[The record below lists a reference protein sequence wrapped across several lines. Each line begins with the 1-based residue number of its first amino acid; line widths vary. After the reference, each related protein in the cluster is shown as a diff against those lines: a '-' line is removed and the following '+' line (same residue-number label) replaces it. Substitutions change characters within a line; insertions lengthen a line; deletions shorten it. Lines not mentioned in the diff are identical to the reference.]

1 MATSSQRAIAR
12 IAATEAIAT
21 QRDALKRLT
30 EKHDIIPHRSMLV
43 DMLMHAPD
51 IDWRRLAKRDPFK
64 FIQCLEKLSVMSGYV
79 FDGMSNGP
87 TVVVVEGMSDHA
99 LVAAL
104 AAARAKTLSLPLTID
119 QSPAPDPAL
128 GSESDIY
135 KVARTVP
142 ASGPDSEATIVPAPT
157 SSDQTLVREAGGT
170 GSETE

>member
-12 IAATEAIAT
+12 IAATEAVAA

-43 DMLMHAPD
+43 DMLMHSPD

-79 FDGMSNGP
+79 FDGMHNP
-87 TVVVVEGMSDHA
+87 TTVVVVESMSDHA

-104 AAARAKTLSLPLTID
+104 AAARSKTLALPLTLD
-119 QSPAPDPAL
+119 QSPADN
-128 GSESDIY
+128 IY
-135 KVARTVP
+135 KVEQE
-142 ASGPDSEATIVPAPT
+142 SCQLSEATFVP
-157 SSDQTLVREAGGT
+157 SSDPVAGPIQPSVPNERLSEGGGT